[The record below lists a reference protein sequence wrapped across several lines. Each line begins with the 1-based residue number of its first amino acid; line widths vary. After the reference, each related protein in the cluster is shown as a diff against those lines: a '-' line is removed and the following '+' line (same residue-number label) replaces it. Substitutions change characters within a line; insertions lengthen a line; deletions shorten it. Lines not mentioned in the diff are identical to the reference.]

1 MLEEL
6 TIRNF
11 AIIEKLTIPF
21 GSGLTVLTGETGAG
35 KSIIID
41 ALGLLAGGRGSV
53 DFVRHDSKKA
63 EIEGLFIVSNDH
75 LAYERM
81 ASAGIECEEGMI
93 VLRREISR
101 KGKSVCRVNGHLVTL
116 TTLRSIGQTLV
127 DIHGQHEHQ
136 ELLQMD
142 KHSGMVDAYA
152 NSTLFAL
159 KSEYEDHYDAYLSMK
174 NELQRLRNSDR
185 ENIQRLDLIQYQL
198 EEIEQAALVDP
209 DEDEQLEQERYKLAH
224 AEKLYE
230 LLQYAYTYLHDE
242 GKGLQWVRESASHLK
257 EASDIDPALMQTSE
271 QVNSSFYMIEEAS
284 YSIRDHIDQLDFDPA
299 RLEQIESRLA
309 EIEQLKRKYG
319 GSITEILT
327 FADEIAREQEALV
340 NLDEHIRHY
349 EEKLNE
355 KATDLFSAANAL
367 TIGRKEAAKTLSEA
381 VERELADLFMEK
393 TRFSV
398 FFQAPVQGEEVQC
411 DGQVKTFTRDGQE
424 RLEFYMSPNAGEPEK
439 ALAKIASGGEIS
451 RIMLALKRILSHSS
465 QRTALIFDEVDTGVS
480 GRVAQAIGE
489 KIAAIATAE
498 TQVLCITHLPQV
510 AALAST
516 HMHIAKEEEKGR
528 VHTTI
533 TELGDT
539 ARVNEVA
546 RMLSGSAVTTATREN
561 ARELLNIAT
570 P

>member
-11 AIIEKLTIPF
+11 AIIEELTIPF
-21 GSGLTVLTGETGAG
+21 ASGLTVLTGETGAG

-53 DFVRHDSKKA
+53 DFVRHESKKA
-63 EIEGLFIVSNDH
+63 EVEGLFIVPNDH
-75 LAYERM
+75 LARERVT
-81 ASAGIECEEGMI
+81 SAGIECEEGMI

-101 KGKSVCRVNGHLVTL
+101 KGKSVCRVNGQLVTL

-142 KHSGMVDAYA
+142 KHSGMVDGYA
-152 NSTLFAL
+152 ASTLASL
-159 KSEYEDHYDAYLSMK
+159 KSDYEKHYETYLSIK

-198 EEIEQAALVDP
+198 EEINQAALSEP

-242 GKGLQWVRESASHLK
+242 GKGLEWIRESAGHLK
-257 EASDIDPALMQTSE
+257 EASDIDPALLQTSE
-271 QVNSSFYMIEEAS
+271 QVDSSFYMIEEAS
-284 YSIRDHIDQLDFDPA
+284 YSIREHIDQLDFDPA

-309 EIEQLKRKYG
+309 EIDQLKRKYG

-327 FADEIAREQEALV
+327 FVDEIAAEQDALV
-340 NLDEHIRHY
+340 NLDEHIRQY
-349 EEKLNE
+349 EEELKG
-355 KATDLFSAANAL
+355 KAAALFSAANAL
-367 TIGRKEAAKTLSEA
+367 TDGRKEAAKTLSEA
-381 VERELADLFMEK
+381 IERELADLFMEK

-398 FFQAPVQGEEVQC
+398 SFQPPVQGEEVKSN
-411 DGQVKTFTRDGQE
+411 GQVKTFTKEGQE

-451 RIMLALKRILSHSS
+451 RIMLALKRILSNAS

-489 KIAAIATAE
+489 KIASIAAAE

-516 HMHIAKEEEKGR
+516 HMHIAKEEEQGR
-528 VHTTI
+528 VQTTV

-539 ARVNEVA
+539 ERVDELA
-546 RMLSGSAVTTATREN
+546 RMLSGTAVTTKTREN
-561 ARELLNIAT
+561 ARELLDFAT